1 MIAITWVKFMLDHH
15 IKIKIGRVLNKIKQ
29 MALPTISIT
38 SGPVKVTTVYSGD
51 DSNEQSYNDKVTW
64 QPATLLVR
72 DSIYGGATRS
82 TYIQFGNDA
91 TYTFLKSVKPLHK
104 TEFENLFGFSP
115 GDFIKGRIIR
125 LLSTYIVRED

>member
-1 MIAITWVKFMLDHH
+1 MLDHH
-15 IKIKIGRVLNKIKQ
+15 IKIKIDRVLNKIKQ

-72 DSIYGGATRS
+72 DNISWGATRNVC
-82 TYIQFGNDA
+82 IQFGKDA
-91 TYTFLKSVKPLHK
+91 THTFLKSVEPLHK